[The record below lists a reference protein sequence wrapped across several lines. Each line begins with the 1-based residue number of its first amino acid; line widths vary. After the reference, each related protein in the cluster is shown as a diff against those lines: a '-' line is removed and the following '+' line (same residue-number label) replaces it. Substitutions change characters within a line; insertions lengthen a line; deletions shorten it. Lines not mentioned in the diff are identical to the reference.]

1 MTTDEQLM
9 ASYMKG
15 FNDELDSLPEQTE
28 FNSNLE
34 LKAYNIGRLDA
45 WAGDDVA
52 SVNYQSKEQIIE
64 HIRK

>member
-9 ASYMKG
+9 SSYMKG

-45 WAGDDVA
+45 WAGDDVE
-52 SVNYQSKEQIIE
+52 SIRNQTTQQIINN
-64 HIRK
+64 IRS